1 MPTINNNLQG
11 EFANQTL
18 ARMEKTLGSHI
29 TDEQVLAFLHHT
41 EFSYKKENK
50 MLPIHR
56 HRAEYEAYAGS
67 KIPLLN
73 KIKLDK
79 MVLDYRLY
87 KKNQYLKISAAN
99 MLENTILPKLKTF
112 SKQDTTGYHGLEH
125 TELVALRAADIAI
138 SEGYT
143 DTRPLMITMLAAAI
157 HDCARTNNGYNTY
170 HGPEAAKMPE
180 VQKFLDSPE
189 FNLNAAEKLQ
199 IKNAAYNHTTAQPYD
214 GQKYDYVQKCLCDAD
229 RVRLSWQGKHNA
241 KYFFTSY
248 GNELGK
254 LSAYQ
259 AIDYLSDWDALYKKS
274 GITPLCGAFRH
285 KFKICDGSYGH
296 KVARFIE
303 PHQRFSP
310 QNSYSTVR
318 E

>member
-11 EFANQTL
+11 EFATHTL
-18 ARMEKTLGSHI
+18 HRMEKVLGSYI

-56 HRAEYEAYAGS
+56 HRAEYEAYVDS
-67 KIPLLN
+67 KFPTLN
-73 KIKLDK
+73 KIKLDR
-79 MVLDYRLY
+79 MVSEYRLY
-87 KKNQYLKISAAN
+87 KKNQDLKITMAN
-99 MLENTILPKLKTF
+99 LLESSILPKLKEF
-112 SKQDTTGYHGLEH
+112 SRQKVTGYHGLEH
-125 TELVALRAADIAI
+125 TELVALRAVDIAI

-157 HDCARTNNGYNTY
+157 HDCARTDNGYNTY

-189 FNLNAAEKLQ
+189 FDLTSVEKQQ
-199 IKNAAYNHTTAQPYD
+199 IKSAAYYHTTAQPYD
-214 GQKYDYVQKCLCDAD
+214 GKKYDYVQKCLCDAD
-229 RVRLSWQGKHNA
+229 RIRLSWQSRHDA
-241 KYFFTSY
+241 KYFFTS
-248 GNELGK
+248 LGDK
-254 LSAYQ
+254 LGRLSAYQ
-259 AIDYLSDWDALYKKS
+259 AVDYLSDWDALYKKS
-274 GITPLCGAFRH
+274 GIRPLCGTFRQ
-285 KFKICDGSYGH
+285 KYKVCDGSHGH

-303 PHQRFSP
+303 PHQRWTPQHSFS
-310 QNSYSTVR
+310 SIR

>member
-11 EFANQTL
+11 DFAARTL
-18 ARMEKTLGSHI
+18 NRMEKVLLSPV

-56 HRAEYEAYAGS
+56 HRAEYEAYVDS
-67 KIPLLN
+67 KFQTLN
-73 KIKLDK
+73 RIKLDR
-79 MVLDYRLY
+79 MVSDYRRY
-87 KKNQYLKISAAN
+87 KKNQYLKITAAN
-99 MLENTILPKLKTF
+99 ILENTILPKLQKF
-112 SKQDTTGYHGLEH
+112 SRQDVTGYHGLEH
-125 TELVALRAADIAI
+125 TELVALRAVDIAI

-143 DTRPLMITMLAAAI
+143 DTRPLMITMLAAAV
-157 HDCARTNNGYNTY
+157 HDCARTDNGYNTF

-180 VQKFLDSPE
+180 VQRFLDSPE
-189 FNLNAAEKLQ
+189 FNLTAAEKQQ
-199 IKNAAYNHTTAQPYD
+199 IKNAAHNHTTAQPYD

-229 RVRLSWQGKHNA
+229 RVRLSWQGKHEA

-274 GITPLCGAFRH
+274 GLQPLHGTFRH
-285 KFKICDGSYGH
+285 KYKICDGSHGH

-303 PHQRFSP
+303 PHQRWTP
-310 QNSYSTVR
+310 QNSYSTIR